1 MKKKVDAVVIGSGPA
16 GAITGA
22 YLARAGMKTV
32 IFEADS
38 AVGGPRYGGYDLNG
52 HHIDKM
58 CHIPIL
64 FTAYNDGLGWWGKA
78 AKETGAAI
86 KFQFMPN
93 TIICMNGHMVTIP
106 YCLNG
111 VTMAEFVAGFSP
123 FPFPDKS
130 YRELVRTFDE
140 ILAIPKDVVYS
151 MEMEC
156 TPFQT
161 WLDGVTDDE
170 IVKRLLAVLA
180 SIIYVASADVI
191 LKNTSVTAIVGS
203 VFQGLIGGYANMT
216 MILGDGCDGLPKGFC
231 KVVTNHGGEVLTN
244 HPVTKVLIE
253 NGKATGVVVKND
265 QGGEDT
271 YEAPY
276 VIMASNFPS
285 IPLLIEKKHIPQSI
299 HDTIDR
305 FKGLYDSV
313 GIDVDF
319 LMSKEFAVLK
329 GSQIIV
335 MSGEGAQMDYRG
347 AILMPSFFETTLSP
361 PGKQVIKAEKIVEV
375 AIAEKLT
382 DADCIKEAT
391 EFVELTYPGFS
402 QYIEATHVGRA
413 YPVLHFSILPGEK
426 LPLQYPGI
434 PGLYMC
440 GDACQS
446 PGIATER
453 AASSGMTVAKS
464 ILRKENKGFLV
475 GTN

>member
-1 MKKKVDAVVIGSGPA
+1 MKKKVDSVVIGSGPA

-38 AVGGPRYGGYDLNG
+38 AVGGPRYGGYDLSG

-93 TIICMNGHMVTIP
+93 TVICMNGHMVSIP

-130 YRELVRTFDE
+130 YKELVRTFDE
-140 ILAIPKDVVYS
+140 ILAMPKDVVYS

-161 WLDGVTDDE
+161 WLERVTDDDM
-170 IVKRLLAVLA
+170 VKRLLAVLA
-180 SIIYVASADVI
+180 AIIYVASADVI

-231 KVVTNHGGEVLTN
+231 SVVMNHGGEVLTN
-244 HPVTKVLIE
+244 HPVQKVLIE
-253 NGKATGVVVKND
+253 NGHATGVVVKND
-265 QGGEDT
+265 KGGEDT

-276 VIMASNFPS
+276 IIMASNFAS
-285 IPLLIEKKHIPQSI
+285 VSQLIDEAFIPQKI
-299 HDTIDR
+299 HDIIRGFTS
-305 FKGLYDSV
+305 LYHST

-319 LMSKEFAVLK
+319 LMSKEYAVLK
-329 GSQIIV
+329 ASQIIV

-347 AILMPSFFETTLSP
+347 AILMPSFFEPMLSP
-361 PGKQVIKAEKIVEV
+361 PGKQVIKAEKIIEV
-375 AIAEKLT
+375 KYAEKMS
-382 DADCIKEAT
+382 DADFIKEAT
-391 EFVELTYPGFS
+391 EFVEIAYPGFS
-402 QYIEATHVGRA
+402 RHVEATHVGRA
-413 YPVLHFSILPGEK
+413 TPVLHFSILPGEK
-426 LPLQYPGI
+426 LPLQFPGVS
-434 PGLYMC
+434 GLYMC

-453 AASSGMTVAKS
+453 AASSAMTVAKS
-464 ILRKENKGFLV
+464 ILRKESKGFLV